1 MLKTKT
7 ATHTL
12 CEPAQS
18 KCTWTW
24 HKSHLMQ
31 EFSNK
36 KNGTQM
42 EPPDQA
48 PALTPTVRTPQ
59 CGHAVWGIS
68 LFKLFSGTT
77 Y

>member
-1 MLKTKT
+1 
-7 ATHTL
+7 
-12 CEPAQS
+12 
-18 KCTWTW
+18 
-24 HKSHLMQ
+24 
-31 EFSNK
+31 
-36 KNGTQM
+36 M

-77 Y
+77 YWVGFHLFADFMVMLSSIH